1 MVSYTLRASAPDAF
15 RALEAVLSKT
25 YRFIAIDVETA
36 NSDASSIC
44 QIGLAC
50 VGETGLEEVV
60 TLLIDP
66 RCHFAGMNIQ
76 IHGIRPEHVLGE
88 PRFEEFLD
96 AIGDFLERHMLFQH
110 SSFDARAFRAATEAC
125 GRISA
130 PLKWHDSVRVARR
143 AWPEFKGNGGHG
155 LGHLKS
161 ALGLDFRHHDAG
173 EDARASAEVVLMAEA
188 LMGIPFQDIL
198 GPTPNRSKK
207 RAPVARAG

>member
-1 MVSYTLRASAPDAF
+1 
-15 RALEAVLSKT
+15 
-25 YRFIAIDVETA
+25 
-36 NSDASSIC
+36 
-44 QIGLAC
+44 
-50 VGETGLEEVV
+50 
-60 TLLIDP
+60 
-66 RCHFAGMNIQ
+66 
-76 IHGIRPEHVLGE
+76 
-88 PRFEEFLD
+88 
-96 AIGDFLERHMLFQH
+96 MLFQH

>member
-1 MVSYTLRASAPDAF
+1 MVRQPLCASAPAAF
-15 RALEAVLSKT
+15 RALEAVLSET

-50 VGETGLEEVV
+50 VGETGVEEVV

-76 IHGIRPEHVLGE
+76 IHGIRPEHVSGE
-88 PRFEEFLD
+88 PLFEEFLD
-96 AIGDFLERHMLFQH
+96 AVGDFLERHALFQH
-110 SSFDARAFRAATEAC
+110 SSFDGRAIRSATEAC
-125 GRISA
+125 GRVAA
-130 PLKWHDSVRVARR
+130 PLQWHDSVRVARR

-155 LGHLKS
+155 LGHLKN

-173 EDARASAEVVLMAEA
+173 EDARASAEIVLMAEA
-188 LMGIPFQDIL
+188 LMGKPFQDIL
-198 GPTPNRSKK
+198 GSSPSGSKK
-207 RAPVARAG
+207 RA